1 MELIMRSFLI
11 IIGMASSL
19 LFSQWSELKISPFNG
34 KINGFYLTDSLN
46 ISAVFSGDSCSVIK
60 SSDGGRNWFIS
71 VVFKDA
77 N

>member
-1 MELIMRSFLI
+1 MRSFLI

-46 ISAVFSGDSCSVIK
+46 ITAVFPVTHVMLLKAATEAETGTSQRTFQK
-60 SSDGGRNWFIS
+60 LKF
-71 VVFKDA
+71 
-77 N
+77 